1 MLTAIQTIINAAS
14 SVILG
19 KQQQIKL
26 SLTCIL
32 ASGHL
37 LIEDLPS
44 IGKATLAHTLAQ
56 ALGLDFRR
64 T

>member
-32 ASGHL
+32 AGGHL

-44 IGKATLAHTLAQ
+44 MGKATLAH
-56 ALGLDFRR
+56 LGASAGLGF
-64 T
+64 